1 MYYTQKYDIMIY
13 YFIIFTF
20 DYIKFTMN
28 TIAEHIADFL
38 KEYPPFDNLTFQEL
52 FNIAT
57 NIRVINLEK
66 HAVLFQNNDML
77 HDSFYVVS
85 SGIINLTTIAD
96 AEETIINKCHEGDI
110 FGLRPFFAKNNY
122 MMTAKAREESIVY
135 AIPIAVFRPFVANN
149 SDVLNFLLESFAIN
163 SRHTKDNVNSN
174 NKLVS
179 DNGFYSDTQ
188 SEMQYIQSLSYNNS
202 PLTTTADK
210 IVKDIAILM
219 TDSMVDNIVV
229 CENNNP
235 IGILTDADLSSK
247 IATGRYPI
255 TETIDKIMS
264 SPVVTVIENVSLAE
278 AQLLMLKHNVTHLCV
293 TKDGTNKS
301 AVKGIISEHDL
312 IVAQASNPGVLIKE
326 IKRSQLPKDLKQI
339 RDRLSD
345 LIQNSIQKNITI
357 SHVCNIANEINLALI
372 KRAVELTILDL
383 GSPPARFAWLS
394 IGSQGRKEQLLLT
407 DQDSILIFEDV
418 TPEKYREVKDYFLR
432 LAKRTT
438 SLLEKVGYEY
448 CPNGHMASN
457 MLWCK
462 SLTDWIKQY
471 NSWMNTPGE
480 NSNDLSSIFF
490 DYEIVFGEPKIEE
503 AVENVIFK
511 NAINNPLFFDFLGND
526 ALKKNAPLS
535 FFKKFILEEEGP
547 HKMKFD
553 IKTRALMPLIDSA
566 RLLILSSNIKG
577 INNTYL
583 RFKQLAISDSK
594 NAEIYL
600 SCAEAFLTLLK
611 FRTIEG
617 LKNDDSGQYI
627 NIKELS
633 KTDKEKLKNAL
644 APMRD
649 LEELIK
655 SKFQLTQFS

>member
-1 MYYTQKYDIMIY
+1 
-13 YFIIFTF
+13 
-20 DYIKFTMN
+20 MN

-52 FNIAT
+52 SEIAT

-66 HAVLFQNNDML
+66 HAVLFQVNDAL
-77 HDSFYVVS
+77 HDSFYVVA
-85 SGIINLTTIAD
+85 SGVINLSVIAD
-96 AEETIINKCHEGDI
+96 AEETLLNKCHDGDI

-149 SDVLNFLLESFAIN
+149 PDVLNFLLESFATN
-163 SRHTKDNVNSN
+163 TRHTKDNSDAKGNHI
-174 NKLVS
+174 S
-179 DNGFYSDTQ
+179 DNIFYSDQQ
-188 SEMQYIQSLSYNNS
+188 SEIQYIQSLTYNNS
-202 PLTTTADK
+202 PLTAVASD
-210 IVKDIAILM
+210 IVKDAALRM
-219 TDSMVDNIVV
+219 TDAMVDNIVV
-229 CENNNP
+229 CENHKP
-235 IGILTDADLSSK
+235 IGIVTDADLSSK
-247 IATGRYPI
+247 IATGRFSI
-255 TETIDKIMS
+255 EETVDKIMS

-278 AQLLMLKHNVTHLCV
+278 AQLLMLKHNVSHLCV
-293 TKDGTNKS
+293 TKDGTSKS
-301 AVKGIISEHDL
+301 AVKGVISEHDL

-345 LIQNSIQKNITI
+345 LIQNYIQKNIPLSHI
-357 SHVCNIANEINLALI
+357 SNIANEINLALI
-372 KRAVELTILDL
+372 KRSVELSILEM

-418 TPEKYREVKDYFLR
+418 TADKYRDVKDYFLR

-438 SLLEKVGYEY
+438 GTLEKIGYDY

-462 SLTDWIKQY
+462 SLTDWTKQY

-503 AVENVIFK
+503 AIENVIFK
-511 NAINNPLFFDFLGND
+511 NAINNTLFFDFLGND
-526 ALKKNAPLS
+526 ALRKNSPLS
-535 FFKKFILEEEGP
+535 FFKKFIVEEDGP
-547 HKMKFD
+547 HKFMFD
-553 IKTRALMPLIDSA
+553 IKTRALMPLIDGA

-577 INNTYL
+577 IKNTYL
-583 RFKQLAISDSK
+583 RFKQLAITDSK
-594 NAEIYL
+594 NADIYL
-600 SCAEAFLTLLK
+600 SCAEAFLTLSK

-617 LKNDDSGQYI
+617 FKNDDSGQYI
-627 NIKELS
+627 NLRELS
-633 KTDKEKLKNAL
+633 KSDKEKLKNAL
-644 APMRD
+644 APMKE

>member
-1 MYYTQKYDIMIY
+1 
-13 YFIIFTF
+13 
-20 DYIKFTMN
+20 MN

-38 KEYPPFDNLTFQEL
+38 KEYPPFNNLTFQEL
-52 FNIAT
+52 ADIAS

-66 HAVLFQNNDML
+66 HAVLFENNDPL
-77 HDSFYVVS
+77 HDSFYVVA
-85 SGIINLTTIAD
+85 SGVINLTTIAD
-96 AEETIINKCHEGDI
+96 AEETIINKCHEGNI

-122 MMTAKAREESIVY
+122 MMTAKAREESIIY

-149 SDVLNFLLESFAIN
+149 SDVLNFLLENFAVN
-163 SRHTKDNVNSN
+163 SRHTKESSGSN
-174 NKLVS
+174 GKMTS
-179 DNGFYSDTQ
+179 ETSFYVDQQ
-188 SEMQYIQSLSYNNS
+188 SEMQYLQTLTYNNS
-202 PLTTTADK
+202 PLKTEANR
-210 IVKDIAILM
+210 IVKDVAILM
-219 TDSMVDNIVV
+219 TESMVDNIVV
-229 CENNNP
+229 TEKNNP
-235 IGILTDADLSSK
+235 IGIVTDADLSSK

-264 SPVVTVIENVSLAE
+264 SPVVTVLENVSLAE

-293 TKDGTNKS
+293 TKDGTSKS

-345 LIQNSIQKNITI
+345 LIQNSIQKNIPL
-357 SHVCNIANEINLALI
+357 SHVSNIASEINLAII
-372 KRAVELTILDL
+372 KRAVELSILDL

-407 DQDSILIFEDV
+407 DQDSILVFEDV
-418 TPEKYREVKDYFLR
+418 TPEKYRDVKDYFLR

-438 SLLEKVGYEY
+438 AILEKVGYEL
-448 CPNGHMASN
+448 CPNGHMGSN

-462 SLTDWIKQY
+462 SLTDWTKQY

-503 AVENVIFK
+503 AIEGVIFK
-511 NAINNPLFFDFLGND
+511 NAVNNTLFFDFLGND
-526 ALKKNAPLS
+526 ALKRNSPLS
-535 FFKKFILEEEGP
+535 FFKKFIVEEEGP
-547 HKMKFD
+547 QKGKFD
-553 IKTRALMPLIDSA
+553 IKTRALMPLIDGA
-566 RLLILSSNIKG
+566 RLLILNSNIKG
-577 INNTYL
+577 IQNTYL
-583 RFKQLAISDSK
+583 RFKQLAITDSK

-600 SCAEAFLTLLK
+600 SCAEAFLTLSK
-611 FRTIEG
+611 FRTVEG

-627 NIKELS
+627 NIKEIS
-633 KTDKEKLKNAL
+633 KTDREKLKNAL
-644 APMRD
+644 TPMKD

>member
-1 MYYTQKYDIMIY
+1 
-13 YFIIFTF
+13 
-20 DYIKFTMN
+20 MN

-38 KEYPPFDNLTFQEL
+38 KEYPPFNKLTFQEL
-52 FNIAT
+52 TDIAT

-66 HAVLFQNNDML
+66 NAVLFQNNDPL
-77 HDSFYVVS
+77 HDSFYVVAT
-85 SGIINLTTIAD
+85 GVINLTTIAD

-122 MMTAKAREESIVY
+122 MMTAKAREESIIY

-149 SDVLNFLLESFAIN
+149 SDVLNFLLENFAVN
-163 SRHTKDNVNSN
+163 SRHTKDNVSSN
-174 NKLVS
+174 GKLI
-179 DNGFYSDTQ
+179 SDTSFYVDQQ
-188 SEMQYIQSLSYNNS
+188 SEMQYIQSLNYNNS
-202 PLTTTADK
+202 PLKTEANR
-210 IVKDIAILM
+210 IVKDVAILM
-219 TDSMVDNIVV
+219 TESMVDNIVV
-229 CENNNP
+229 CEKNHP
-235 IGILTDADLSSK
+235 IGIVTDADLSSK

-264 SPVVTVIENVSLAE
+264 SPVVTVLENVSLAE

-293 TKDGTNKS
+293 TKDGTSKS

-345 LIQNSIQKNITI
+345 LIQNSIQKNIPL
-357 SHVCNIANEINLALI
+357 SHVSNIASEINLAII
-372 KRAVELTILDL
+372 KRSVELSILDL

-418 TPEKYREVKDYFLR
+418 TPEKYRDVKDYFLR

-438 SLLEKVGYEY
+438 AILEKVGYEL
-448 CPNGHMASN
+448 CPNGHMGSN

-462 SLTDWIKQY
+462 SLSDWTKQY

-503 AVENVIFK
+503 AIENVIFK
-511 NAINNPLFFDFLGND
+511 NAVNNTLFFDFLGND
-526 ALKKNAPLS
+526 ALKRNSPLS

-547 HKMKFD
+547 HKGKFD
-553 IKTRALMPLIDSA
+553 IKTRALMPLIDGA
-566 RLLILSSNIKG
+566 RLLILNSNIKG
-577 INNTYL
+577 IQNTYL
-583 RFKQLAISDSK
+583 RFKQLAITDSK

-600 SCAEAFLTLLK
+600 SCAEAFLTLSK
-611 FRTIEG
+611 FRTVEG

-627 NIKELS
+627 SIKEMS
-633 KTDKEKLKNAL
+633 KTDREKLKNAL
-644 APMRD
+644 TPMKD

>member
-1 MYYTQKYDIMIY
+1 
-13 YFIIFTF
+13 
-20 DYIKFTMN
+20 MN
-28 TIAEHIADFL
+28 TVAEHIADFL
-38 KEYPPFDNLTFQEL
+38 KEYKPFDNLTFQEL
-52 FNIAT
+52 SDIAT

-66 HAVLFQNNDML
+66 HAVLFQNNDPL
-77 HDSFYVVS
+77 HDSFYVVA
-85 SGIINLTTIAD
+85 SGVINLTTIAD
-96 AEETIINKCHEGDI
+96 AEETILNKCHEGDI

-122 MMTAKAREESIVY
+122 MMTAKAREESIIY
-135 AIPIAVFRPFVANN
+135 AIQIAVFRPFVANN
-149 SDVLNFLLESFAIN
+149 SDVLNFLLESFAVN
-163 SRHTKDNVNSN
+163 SRHTKDSMSSN
-174 NKLVS
+174 GKLI
-179 DNGFYSDTQ
+179 SDTDFLDQ
-188 SEMQYIQSLSYNNS
+188 QTEMQYIQSLNYNNS
-202 PLTTTADK
+202 PLTTEASS
-210 IVKDIAILM
+210 IIKDVAILM
-219 TDSMVDNIVV
+219 TDSMVDNIVI
-229 CENNNP
+229 CEKNHP
-235 IGILTDADLSSK
+235 IGIVTNADLSSK

-293 TKDGTNKS
+293 TKDGTSKS
-301 AVKGIISEHDL
+301 VVKGIISEHDL

-345 LIQNSIQKNITI
+345 LIQNSIQKNIPI
-357 SHVCNIANEINLALI
+357 SHVSNIASEINLAII
-372 KRAVELTILDL
+372 KRAVELSILDL

-438 SLLEKVGYEY
+438 SILEKVGYEY
-448 CPNGHMASN
+448 CPNGHMGSN

-462 SLTDWIKQY
+462 SLSDWTKQY

-490 DYEIVFGEPKIEE
+490 DYEIVFGEGKIEE
-503 AVENVIFK
+503 AIENVIFK
-511 NAINNPLFFDFLGND
+511 NAVNNTLFFDFLGND
-526 ALKKNAPLS
+526 ALKRNSPLS
-535 FFKKFILEEEGP
+535 FFKKFIVEEEGP
-547 HKMKFD
+547 HKDKFD
-553 IKTRALMPLIDSA
+553 IKTRALMPLIDGA
-566 RLLILSSNIKG
+566 RLLILNANIKG
-577 INNTYL
+577 IQNTYL
-583 RFKQLAISDSK
+583 RFKQLAITDSK

-600 SCAEAFLTLLK
+600 SCAEAFLTLSK
-611 FRTIEG
+611 FRTVEG

-627 NIKELS
+627 NLREMS

-644 APMRD
+644 APMKD

>member
-1 MYYTQKYDIMIY
+1 
-13 YFIIFTF
+13 
-20 DYIKFTMN
+20 MN

-52 FNIAT
+52 SEIASNIL
-57 NIRVINLEK
+57 VLNLEK
-66 HAVLFQNNDML
+66 NTILFQVNDVL
-77 HDSFYVVS
+77 HDSFYVVA
-85 SGIINLTTIAD
+85 SGTVNISTIAD
-96 AEETIINKCHEGDI
+96 AEETILNKCHEGDV

-122 MMTAKAREESIVY
+122 MMTAKAREESIIY

-149 SDVLNFLLESFAIN
+149 SNVLNFLLESFAVN
-163 SRHTKDNVNSN
+163 SRHTKDTLSGG
-174 NKLVS
+174 KQIS
-179 DNGFYSDTQ
+179 DNGSYVDQQ
-188 SEMQYIQSLSYNNS
+188 SEMQYIQSLTYNNS
-202 PLTTTADK
+202 PLTTEQNS
-210 IVKDIAILM
+210 IVKDVAILM
-219 TDSMVDNIVV
+219 TNAMVDNVV
-229 CENNNP
+229 VTEKKHP
-235 IGILTDADLSSK
+235 IGIVTEADLSSK

-278 AQLLMLKHNVTHLCV
+278 AQLLMLKHNVSHLCV
-293 TKDGTNKS
+293 TKDGTSKS

-345 LIQNSIQKNITI
+345 LIQNSIQKNVPLSHIT
-357 SHVCNIANEINLALI
+357 NIAGEINLAII
-372 KRAVELTILDL
+372 KRAVELSILDL

-394 IGSQGRKEQLLLT
+394 TGSQGRKEQLLLT

-418 TPEKYREVKDYFLR
+418 TPEKYRDVKDYFLR

-438 SLLEKVGYEY
+438 SILEKVGYSY
-448 CPNGHMASN
+448 CPNGHMGSN

-462 SLTDWIKQY
+462 SLTDWTKQY

-503 AVENVIFK
+503 AIESVIFK
-511 NAINNPLFFDFLGND
+511 NATNNILFFDFLGND
-526 ALKKNAPLS
+526 ALRKNSPLS
-535 FFKKFILEEEGP
+535 FFKKLILEEEGP
-547 HKMKFD
+547 HKGKFD

-577 INNTYL
+577 IKNTYL
-583 RFKQLAISDSK
+583 RFKQLAITDSK
-594 NAEIYL
+594 NDEIYL
-600 SCAEAFLTLLK
+600 SCAEAFLTLSK

-617 LKNDDSGQYI
+617 LKNDDSGEYI

-633 KTDKEKLKNAL
+633 RIEREKLKNAL
-644 APMRD
+644 QPMKD